1 MTEAAE
7 KLRSQL
13 LQLGTE
19 DRAELAYFL
28 IRSLDEAPD
37 TGVQAAWEA
46 ELGRRWQEIESGKA
60 AGVPAEEVFAELRKK
75 HPSVSDAR
83 K

>member
-1 MTEAAE
+1 MRETAE
-7 KLRSQL
+7 KLKSQL
-13 LQLGTE
+13 LQLGNE

-28 IRSLDEAPD
+28 IRSLDEDPD

-46 ELGRRWQEIESGKA
+46 ELDKRWQEMESGKV

-75 HPSVSDAR
+75 YP
-83 K
+83 